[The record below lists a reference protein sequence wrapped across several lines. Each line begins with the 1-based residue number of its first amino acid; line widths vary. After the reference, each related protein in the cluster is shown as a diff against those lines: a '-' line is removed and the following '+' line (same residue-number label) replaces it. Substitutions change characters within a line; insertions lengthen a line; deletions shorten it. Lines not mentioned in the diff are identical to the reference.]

1 MNLKNNLNLSDFFR
15 TYLNPVRFLYK
26 GVYVL
31 AITKLMH
38 MKEAVGVPHRH
49 LANAIQYILDEK
61 NNEEKTEHGLYVGGN
76 AGYDSGEI
84 LKTFLDTKELF
95 GKKNGRQGYH
105 FVISFAPG
113 EVTADEAYQI
123 TREFCEKYL
132 GDSYDHVFAVHT
144 DKDRKS
150 VV

>member
-1 MNLKNNLNLSDFFR
+1 M
-15 TYLNPVRFLYK
+15 
-26 GVYVL
+26 
-31 AITKLMH
+31 
-38 MKEAVGVPHRH
+38 
-49 LANAIQYILDEK
+49 
-61 NNEEKTEHGLYVGGN
+61 GGN

-144 DKDRKS
+144 DKKHMHAHIIFNS
-150 VV
+150 VNRIDGYKYRYNKEIGRAHV

>member
-1 MNLKNNLNLSDFFR
+1 M
-15 TYLNPVRFLYK
+15 
-26 GVYVL
+26 
-31 AITKLMH
+31 
-38 MKEAVGVPHRH
+38 
-49 LANAIQYILDEK
+49 
-61 NNEEKTEHGLYVGGN
+61 GGN

-132 GDSYDHVFAVHT
+132 GDSYDHVLQCIQT
-144 DKDRKS
+144 KS
-150 VV
+150 ICMHILYLTR

>member
-1 MNLKNNLNLSDFFR
+1 
-15 TYLNPVRFLYK
+15 
-26 GVYVL
+26 
-31 AITKLMH
+31 MH

-132 GDSYDHVFAVHT
+132 GAMIMFLQCIQT
-144 DKDRKS
+144 KS
-150 VV
+150 ICMHILYLTR